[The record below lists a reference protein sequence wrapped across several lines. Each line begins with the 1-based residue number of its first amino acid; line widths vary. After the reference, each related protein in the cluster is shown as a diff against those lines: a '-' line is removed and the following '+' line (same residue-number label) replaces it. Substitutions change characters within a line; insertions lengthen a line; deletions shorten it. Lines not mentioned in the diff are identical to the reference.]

1 MSQLTQSLLSYAQS
15 LPEGGVLSPKD
26 FLHLGS
32 RAAIDQ
38 TLSRLTRE
46 NKLLRIGRG
55 IYSLPINSRFGSR
68 PPSTESVVEAIEAS
82 SGETIVANGAAE
94 ANAMGFTTQVPV
106 KEVYLTSGPS
116 RWLNLGNRK
125 IELRH
130 GARWQLVMGKRPA
143 GQAIRALTWLGPE
156 RAPEAL
162 QQLRGKLS
170 HQEWE
175 AMRQVRATL
184 PSWMARAVSEVTCG

>member
-1 MSQLTQSLLSYAQS
+1 MSQLTQYILSYAQS
-15 LPEGGVLSPKD
+15 LPEGGLLSPKD

-46 NKLLRIGRG
+46 DKLLRIGRG

-68 PPSTESVVEAIEAS
+68 PPSTESVVEAIAAS
-82 SGETIVANGAAE
+82 SGETIVASGAAE

-106 KEVYLTSGPS
+106 REVYLTSGPS
-116 RWLNLGNRK
+116 RWLKLGNRK
-125 IELRH
+125 IELKH

-143 GQAIRALTWLGPE
+143 GQALRALTWLGPG

-162 QQLRGKLS
+162 QQLRGKLTP
-170 HQEWE
+170 QEWE
-175 AMRQVRATL
+175 AMRRVRATL